1 MSLICVSVIEESLP
15 EIITSSVKCKS
26 LGVDIVEVRLD
37 YLKEPASQAT
47 LDALYDVKMNV
58 DLPMIITLRPR
69 WEGGNFTGEE
79 EDRLETLKKAIDK
92 GFDYV
97 DLELKIQEDKRTPL
111 VDHAQYLGVK
121 TIISN
126 HDFEKTPAK
135 EKILDQIKECHSANG
150 DLAKVAYFC
159 NSIDDTHNVLWAA
172 LIVKNLK
179 LPFSVMGTGP
189 FGHITRILAPFVG
202 SHFVYSSLD
211 AKREAAEGQIPIAT
225 LKGLWNI
232 LGI

>member
-15 EIITSSVKCKS
+15 EVITSSVKCKS
-26 LGVDIVEVRLD
+26 LEVDIVEVRLD
-37 YLKEPASQAT
+37 YLKEDITPAT
-47 LDALYDVKMNV
+47 LDALYDVKMNI
-58 DLPMIITLRPR
+58 DLPMIVTIRPT
-69 WEGGNFTGEE
+69 WEGGNFKGEE
-79 EDRLETLKKAIDK
+79 EDRLQALAKAIDK

-97 DLELKIQEDKRTPL
+97 DLELKIPEDKRTSL
-111 VDHAQYLGVK
+111 VERAKKIGVK

-135 EKILDQIKECHSANG
+135 EKILDKIKECHSVNG

-159 NSIDDTHNVLWAA
+159 HSYDDIYNVLWAA
-172 LIVKNLK
+172 LIVKNLN
-179 LPFSVMGTGP
+179 LPFSIMGIGP

-202 SHFVYSSLD
+202 SQFVYSSLD
-211 AKREAAEGQIPIAT
+211 AGKEAAEGQIPIAT

>member
-1 MSLICVSVIEESLP
+1 MSKICVSVIEKSLP
-15 EIITSSVKCKS
+15 EVITSSVKCKS
-26 LGVDIVEVRLD
+26 QGVDIVEVRLD
-37 YLKEPASQAT
+37 YLNEPITQAT
-47 LDALYDVKMNV
+47 LDALYDVKMNI

-69 WEGGNFTGEE
+69 WEGGKYTGEE
-79 EDRLETLKKAIDK
+79 ADRLEILKMAIEK

-97 DLELKIQEDKRTPL
+97 DLEIKIQEDKRTPL
-111 VDHAQYLGVK
+111 IDHAQYMGIK

-126 HDFEKTPAK
+126 HDFKGTPVK
-135 EKILDQIKECHSANG
+135 EEILDQIKECHSVNG
-150 DLAKVAYFC
+150 DLAKVAYYC
-159 NSIDDTHNVLWAA
+159 NSFDDIYNVLWAA

-179 LPFSVMGTGP
+179 MPYSIMGTGP
-189 FGHITRILAPFVG
+189 KGHITRILAPFVG

-211 AKREAAEGQIPIAT
+211 SGKEATEGQIPIAT